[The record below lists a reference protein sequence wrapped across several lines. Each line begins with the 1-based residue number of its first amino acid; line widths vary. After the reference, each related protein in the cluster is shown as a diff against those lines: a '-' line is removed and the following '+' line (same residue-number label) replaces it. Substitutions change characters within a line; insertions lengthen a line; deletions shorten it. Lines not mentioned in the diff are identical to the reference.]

1 MDLLNI
7 NSHGLKHAI
16 CALVSVIASTIK
28 GVDYLTQ
35 IDLAITEKVIEILKE
50 QEDGSVTQRFC
61 IAILQKMSVKE
72 TTIELFVG
80 KGLISWVLRLL
91 EKSKS
96 VDIHIFSL
104 DFASALLA
112 NILHSHTTLEYLEKQ
127 AQQTRDMMKSLLSLL
142 KENIPTSV
150 LMHILICLSY
160 LSKERFSSIIEEC
173 QFVDKISDFVEYY
186 SQLNITGTIS

>member
-1 MDLLNI
+1 MFLITQNKNNNFVMELLAI

-16 CALVSVIASTIK
+16 CALISVISSTIK

-35 IDLAITEKVIEILKE
+35 IDLLITEKVVEILKE

-72 TTIELFVG
+72 TTIELFVS
-80 KGLISWVLRLL
+80 KSLIQWVLRLL

-96 VDIHIFSL
+96 TDIHIFSL

-112 NILHSHTTLEYLEKQ
+112 NILHSHSTLEHLEKQ
-127 AQQTRDMMKSLLSLL
+127 PA
-142 KENIPTSV
+142 
-150 LMHILICLSY
+150 
-160 LSKERFSSIIEEC
+160 
-173 QFVDKISDFVEYY
+173 
-186 SQLNITGTIS
+186 